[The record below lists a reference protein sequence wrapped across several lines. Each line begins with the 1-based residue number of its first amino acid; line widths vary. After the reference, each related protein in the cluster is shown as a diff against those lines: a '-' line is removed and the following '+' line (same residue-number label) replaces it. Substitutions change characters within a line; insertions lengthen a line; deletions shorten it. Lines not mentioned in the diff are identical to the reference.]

1 VSDEGHVRYEKTDVE
16 PLALL
21 RVGLIL
27 MLITIAVVLALLPFF
42 SWLQE
47 RKMAQDPPAGPIPR
61 YEPGRRVP
69 EPRLQGR
76 SNAFMEHEGFA
87 DAPGLDLAA
96 LREEQEALASSYG
109 WIDYQ
114 SGIVRI
120 PIDRAMLLVAHR
132 GLPSRLDAGSAPEEP
147 QP

>member
-1 VSDEGHVRYEKTDVE
+1 MSDEEHVSHEKSDVQ

-21 RVGLIL
+21 RVGFIL
-27 MLITIAVVLALLPFF
+27 VLMTIAVVLALLPFF
-42 SWLQE
+42 SWLHE

-61 YEPGRRVP
+61 YEPGRKLP

-76 SNAFMEHEGFA
+76 SNAVMEHAGFT
-87 DAPGLDLAA
+87 DAPSADLAA
-96 LREEQEALASSYG
+96 FREKQAALVTSYG

-114 SGIVRI
+114 AGIVRI

-132 GLPSRLDAGSAPEEP
+132 GLPSRHEAPTAPEEP
-147 QP
+147 EP